1 MSKLPAFIRSA
12 LIAALSLV
20 LASCGA
26 GGSDDAADPGGSASK
41 VGHVFLVVLENKDYA
56 KTFAAD
62 SLAPYLATD
71 LKARGALLEQYY
83 GIGHVSLGNYIA
95 MISGQGL
102 NPATQ
107 TDCIFYTNFIGAP
120 PASAIDGQAIG
131 VGCVYPTTVPNI
143 ADQLTAAGLSWRG
156 YMEDMGNTPDREA
169 AACAHPD
176 LNSIDGTQSATA
188 EDGYATRHNP
198 FMYFHSV
205 IDDQAACEQHVVPLS
220 ALDADL
226 GEIGNTA
233 NYSFITPS
241 LCSDGHD
248 SPCAN
253 GDAGGLESI
262 NDFLV
267 ATIPKI
273 LDSAAFKQ
281 DGLLII
287 TFDES
292 DGPQSDASACCGA
305 GPTPNSLLPGI
316 TGLGGGRVG
325 AVIISPFVKPG
336 TVSTA
341 AYNHYSMLRTVQDL
355 FGLPYLGYAGASSQ
369 ASFGADV
376 FTQRLP
382 ELPPR
387 P

>member
-1 MSKLPAFIRSA
+1 MSKASACLRSA
-12 LIAALSLV
+12 LVTALTIA
-20 LASCGA
+20 LASCA
-26 GGSDDAADPGGSASK
+26 GGDGDKGSSGSSATK
-41 VGHVFLVVLENKDYA
+41 VGHVFVVVLENKDYA
-56 KTFAAD
+56 KTFASD
-62 SLAPYLATD
+62 SLAPYLATE
-71 LKARGALLEQYY
+71 LKAKGALLEQYY

-102 NPATQ
+102 NLATQ
-107 TDCIFYTNFIGAP
+107 TDCQLYTNFIGAP

-131 VGCVYPTTVPNI
+131 VGCVFPTTVPNLT
-143 ADQLTAAGLSWRG
+143 DQLTAAGLSWRG

-176 LNSIDGTQSATA
+176 LNSVDGTQSATA
-188 EDGYATRHNP
+188 EDNYATRHNP

-205 IDDQAACEQHVVPLS
+205 IDNQALCEQHVVPLT
-220 ALDADL
+220 ALDSDL
-226 GEIGNTA
+226 GAVDTTA
-233 NYSFITPS
+233 RYSFITPD

-248 SPCAN
+248 SPCAD
-253 GDAGGLESI
+253 GEPGGLESI
-262 NDFLV
+262 NDFLQV
-267 ATIPKI
+267 LVPKI
-273 LDSAAFKQ
+273 LDSAAFKK

-316 TGLGGGRVG
+316 TGPGGGRVG

-341 AYNHYSMLRTVQDL
+341 EYNHYSMLRTVQDL
-355 FGLPYLGYAGASSQ
+355 FGLPYLGYAGSTGQ

>member
-1 MSKLPAFIRSA
+1 MLQLPALIRSVLVA
-12 LIAALSLV
+12 SLSVV
-20 LASCGA
+20 LASCGGSA
-26 GGSDDAADPGGSASK
+26 GNDDGGSGGSASK

-62 SLAPYLATD
+62 SLAPYLVND
-71 LKARGALLEQYY
+71 LKAKGALLEQYY

-102 NPATQ
+102 NLQTQ
-107 TDCIFYTNFIGAP
+107 TDCQLFTDFIGAP
-120 PASAIDGQAIG
+120 PADAINGQAIG
-131 VGCVYPTTVPNI
+131 LGCVFPTTVPNI
-143 ADQLTAAGLSWRG
+143 TDQLTAAGLSWRG
-156 YMEDMGNTPDREA
+156 YMEDMGNTPGREA
-169 AACAHPD
+169 AACAHPAI
-176 LNSIDGTQSATA
+176 NSQDKTQSATA
-188 EDGYATRHNP
+188 EDSYATRHNP

-205 IDDQAACEQHVVPLS
+205 IDDQASCEQHVVPLT
-220 ALDADL
+220 ALDYDL
-226 GEIGNTA
+226 SAIGNTA
-233 NYSFITPS
+233 NYNFITPS

-262 NDFLV
+262 NEFLIT
-267 ATIPKI
+267 TIPKI
-273 LDSAAFKQ
+273 LDSAAFKK

-292 DGPQSDASACCGA
+292 DGPQSDSSACCGA
-305 GPTPNSLLPGI
+305 GPTPNALLPGI

-341 AYNHYSMLRTVQDL
+341 EYNHYSMLRTVQDL
-355 FGLPYLGYAGASSQ
+355 FGLPYLGYAGASAQ